1 MIKVNFICKITI
13 IALLCFLLSCARS
26 IPVSR
31 SGHQELIAQ
40 WGSEN
45 EKQTLALGERIF
57 DKNFDHVFTSC
68 VTGMASAGLSV
79 KNMERQS
86 GYILA
91 EGPDPVPLEKR
102 KVLAQGQVD
111 ELNRVSSGL
120 TWSPSYG
127 NSTLAVTLTLLN
139 LNRNQTKIKMRISI
153 VNIKSTAKNTYY
165 SVYPPLYAEDYIGL
179 WRVIEKQLFMDEH
192 LDSTKR

>member
-1 MIKVNFICKITI
+1 MFKVNFICKITI
-13 IALLCFLLSCARS
+13 IALLFFLLSCARS
-26 IPVSR
+26 MPVSG
-31 SGHQELIAQ
+31 SGHQDLLAQ

-102 KVLAQGQVD
+102 IVLTQEMVD
-111 ELNRVSSGL
+111 ALNRVSSGL
-120 TWSPSYG
+120 SWSPSHG
-127 NSTLAVTLTLLN
+127 NSTLAVTLTLLK
-139 LNRNQTKIKMRISI
+139 LKKNQTKVKMRIST
-153 VNIKSTAKNTYY
+153 VDLKSNAKNRYY
-165 SVYPPLYAEDYIGL
+165 SVYPPLYAEFYIRL

-192 LDSTKR
+192 LDRTE